1 MNTGPERP
9 DKAIEP
15 PRKRGPI
22 KPDGYIEDP
31 EQRARLADELQG
43 SCPGI
48 ISQEELQRR
57 RWES

>member
-1 MNTGPERP
+1 MNTGPEKHEKR
-9 DKAIEP
+9 AEQV
-15 PRKRGPI
+15 RKRGPI

-31 EQRARLADELQG
+31 EERARLADELRG
-43 SCPGI
+43 SCPNI